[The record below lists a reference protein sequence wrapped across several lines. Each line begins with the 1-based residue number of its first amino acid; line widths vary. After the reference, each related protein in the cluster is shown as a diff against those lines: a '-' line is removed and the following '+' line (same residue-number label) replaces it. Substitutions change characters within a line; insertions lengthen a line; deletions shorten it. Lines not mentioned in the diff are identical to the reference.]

1 MTFFVSLKVWYFF
14 AIYVNMVLLLNVS
27 KNEFHCCSIQYALF
41 TNS

>member
-1 MTFFVSLKVWYFF
+1 
-14 AIYVNMVLLLNVS
+14 MVLLLNVS